1 MKKSEL
7 IKIIK
12 EEVEKTI
19 SELGMPSVMAINVGG
34 ATAAGKASKK
44 AAMRKK
50 KLTDH
55 NKKLIETL
63 NNLPPKETFIE
74 IEKTDVMLPAG
85 KTFED
90 LFKILQREESSEEF
104 RAPARMQGG
113 KIVYGPPKVY
123 PSRVATL
130 IERALISL
138 GAL

>member
-12 EEVEKTI
+12 EELESTL
-19 SELGMPSVMAINVGG
+19 SELGMPSVMAINVGS

-90 LFKILQREESSEEF
+90 LFKILRREGVSEEF
-104 RAPARMQGG
+104 RTPALMQGG
-113 KIVYGPPKVY
+113 KIVYGPPKIY
-123 PSRVATL
+123 PNLVATS
-130 IERALISL
+130 IKRALEEL